1 MRFPG
6 KKTHCTLRIARE
18 TNAHR
23 MYLERNTACVT
34 MTISTENHCATIVHL
49 IAAINA
55 FHNYILS
62 AIFVIPLRLVLCTA
76 KSFVVISLHFEQL
89 FKVRFAIKFSLQS
102 SIISKSQSRLALRT
116 LKAGLVEHLLVS
128 RKSLH
133 WINSLATRIALLLLW
148 SSPAA
153 NSRGG
158 GGCI

>member
-1 MRFPG
+1 MSHHKTTKQPIRREAVRFPG

-23 MYLERNTACVT
+23 MYLERNTTCVT

-62 AIFVIPLRLVLCTA
+62 AVFVIPLRLVLCTA

-102 SIISKSQSRLALRT
+102 SIISKSVTKKIKNYPIT
-116 LKAGLVEHLLVS
+116 LLTNVAKTG
-128 RKSLH
+128 
-133 WINSLATRIALLLLW
+133 
-148 SSPAA
+148 
-153 NSRGG
+153 
-158 GGCI
+158 